1 MGVSFSIG
9 GVSFDPMSTGNGRKA
24 IDMDVMEIYSKKKWH
39 SEGTDG
45 EFVVRGGRIGG
56 TITAEMKYIG
66 SATEC
71 YSMYNA
77 DRNAWKNTAVE
88 IVDIAGAAYERCDYV
103 SNKIKERAKGFSY
116 NSEAKAYMVV
126 EFTFTIDS

>member
-1 MGVSFSIG
+1 MGVSYSIG
-9 GVSFDPMSTGNGRKA
+9 GVAFGPMSTSNGRKA
-24 IDMDVMEIYSKKKWH
+24 LDMDVNEIYSKKKWH

-56 TITAEMKYIG
+56 LITATAKYIG

-71 YSMYNA
+71 YAMYNA
-77 DRNAWKNTAVE
+77 DRNAWKNTAAE
-88 IVDIAGAAYERCDYV
+88 IVDIAGDTYERCDYV
-103 SNKIKERAKGFSY
+103 TNKILERAKGFSY
-116 NSEAKAYMVV
+116 NSEAKAFMMV